1 MRAKLH
7 TDGGARGNPGPAGIG
22 VVLMDEAGDVFAEVG
37 EGIGAT
43 TNNVAEYTAL
53 ITGPQMALDAGVT
66 EIEVYVDSQ
75 LVVSQ
80 VKGEWKIKQEHL
92 RPLAVKAR
100 SLLNRFANGTIEH
113 VPRELNAD
121 ADRLANQGM
130 DAAMLDAELDAESPD
145 QGSLLE

>member
-22 VVLMDEAGDVFAEVG
+22 VVLMDEMAEVI
-37 EGIGAT
+37 EEIAQGIGNT

-53 ITGPQMALDAGVT
+53 IAGLELALTKGIT
-66 EIEVYVDSQ
+66 ELDVYLDSQ

-100 SLLNRFANGTIEH
+100 SLLNRFSDATINH
-113 VPRELNAD
+113 VPREMNVEAD
-121 ADRLANQGM
+121 QLANQGM
-130 DAAMLDAELDAESPD
+130 DAAMLDAELDAETPG